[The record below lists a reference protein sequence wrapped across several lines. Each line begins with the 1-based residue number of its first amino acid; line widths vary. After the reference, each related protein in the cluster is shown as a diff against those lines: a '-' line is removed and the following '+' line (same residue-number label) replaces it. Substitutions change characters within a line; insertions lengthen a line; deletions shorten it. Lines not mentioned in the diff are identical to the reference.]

1 LGNKANEQKSYQLFQ
16 KIQGGELKRGNAI
29 NPITTEKVDSN
40 LRTEPKSVESVK
52 QQRMAT
58 KAQEAV
64 ERTSVEEMRKYGVD
78 VGDDDEQRRS
88 STTTSDHAVRLTR
101 RTGPNQPNTAKHWY
115 YH

>member
-1 LGNKANEQKSYQLFQ
+1 LFRQ
-16 KIQGGELKRGNAI
+16 IQRGELKRGNAI

-52 QQRMAT
+52 QRRMAE
-58 KAQEAV
+58 KAKKAV

-88 STTTSDHAVRLTR
+88 STTTSNHAVRLTR
-101 RTGPNQPNTAKHWY
+101 RTGPNQPNNAKYQY
-115 YH
+115 YYPVL